1 VIFFKFNL
9 AHNVPTDGS
18 VTSSMASPS
27 LLQTSPLTSR
37 LDDSG
42 EPSLC
47 IAVIGA
53 TGELAR
59 GKIFPA
65 LFALYYSGFLPEV
78 QFNRFSW
85 FFVHAFQRFTSYVE
99 RYLKYRSESSTYYT
113 NS

>member
-1 VIFFKFNL
+1 
-9 AHNVPTDGS
+9 
-18 VTSSMASPS
+18 MESPS

-37 LDDSG
+37 LDVSG

-65 LFALYYSGFLPEV
+65 LFALYYSGFLPE
-78 QFNRFSW
+78 
-85 FFVHAFQRFTSYVE
+85 
-99 RYLKYRSESSTYYT
+99 
-113 NS
+113 

>member
-1 VIFFKFNL
+1 
-9 AHNVPTDGS
+9 
-18 VTSSMASPS
+18 MESPS
-27 LLQTSPLTSR
+27 LLLTSPLTSR

-85 FFVHAFQRFTSYVE
+85 FFVYAFQRFTSYVE
-99 RYLKYRSESSTYYT
+99 T
-113 NS
+113 